1 MKVKDVISTPEWDFV
16 CIETEFNSNPDLGAI
31 MRIIGKRVGY
41 CVVDGRNGGCV
52 DIFLK
57 RNIPPNTMRSIFDDL
72 AKFDEDTMINKSL
85 ANEMNVEEIK
95 NTLKKFMV

>member
-16 CIETEFNSNPDLGAI
+16 CIETEFISQPDPGAI

-41 CVVDGRNGGCV
+41 YAVDGTGDCRV

-72 AKFDEDTMINKSL
+72 AKFDEDNMINKNL
-85 ANEMNVEEIK
+85 ANEINIEDIK
-95 NTLKKFMV
+95 NTLKKFMD